1 MFVLSLAAIP
11 EILSEDIKDTHVY
24 ESTPISFEVTAQGI
38 PKPEAQWLH
47 DGKPIKAD
55 SRVKIIEDG
64 NKYKLDITDVKLED
78 KGEYKVIIK
87 NKLGEKVKQGVLSV
101 SRKCLQLV
109 FRIKTETIFSN
120 IIVFSSCGR
129 IP

>member
-1 MFVLSLAAIP
+1 MLAAIP

-101 SRKCLQLV
+101 SRKFLRLE
-109 FRIKTETIFSN
+109 FWDKAEPIKT
-120 IIVFSSCGR
+120 
-129 IP
+129 

>member
-1 MFVLSLAAIP
+1 MLLRKTFDLSFVILIALLLAAIP

-101 SRKCLQLV
+101 SRKFLRAGFCNK
-109 FRIKTETIFSN
+109 I
-120 IIVFSSCGR
+120 
-129 IP
+129 